1 MIICCSPTKTMKS
14 MSKYESTEPYF
25 LEEVEQ
31 LVALMRDKQVDDLMK
46 FYKCNEKIAAQN
58 KARWQSFDLH
68 AENNAGLCF
77 DGLQFKRM
85 QMLDWSIDEWQYA
98 QEHLMIMSGLY
109 GMLRVKD
116 GISEYRLDVENPLMV
131 DGMKLTEFWQPK
143 ICNLLKDEI
152 IIDCCSK
159 EYSALLPENKIS
171 IYFYVEKQGKLKV
184 EATAAKMAR
193 GSFINYCV
201 MHKVNNVSA
210 MYAFSEMG
218 FKLCEDLSDNHKL
231 VFVRGEES

>member
-14 MSKYESTEPYF
+14 MSKFEATEPYF

-31 LVALMRDKQVDDLMK
+31 IVALMRDKQVEDLMK

-68 AENNAGLCF
+68 AKNNAGLCF

-85 QMLDWSIDEWQYA
+85 QMHDWSQDEWQYA

-116 GISEYRLDVENPLMV
+116 GISEYRLDVENPLIINEL
-131 DGMKLTEFWQPK
+131 KLTEFWQPK
-143 ICNLLKDEI
+143 ICRILNEDLIL
-152 IIDCCSK
+152 DCCSK
-159 EYSALLPENKIS
+159 EYSALLPKYKIS
-171 IYFYVEKQGKLKV
+171 VYFYVEKQGKLKV

-193 GSFINYCV
+193 GAFIHYCV
-201 MHKVNNVSA
+201 KHKVNDLVSV
-210 MYAFSEMG
+210 YPFNEMG
-218 FKLCEDLSDNHKL
+218 FKYREDLSDQNNII
-231 VFVRGEES
+231 FVRGEED

>member
-14 MSKYESTEPYF
+14 MSKYEATEPCF

-31 LVALMRDKQVDDLMK
+31 IVALMRDKQVDNLMK

-85 QMLDWSIDEWQYA
+85 QMFDWSIDEWQYA

-116 GISEYRLDVENPLMV
+116 GISEYRLDVENPLIV
-131 DGMKLTEFWQPK
+131 NDMKLTEFWQLK

-159 EYSALLPENKIS
+159 EYSALLPQHKIS
-171 IYFYVEKQGKLKV
+171 VYFYVEKQGKLKV
-184 EATAAKMAR
+184 EAPAAKMAR

-201 MHKVNNVSA
+201 KNKVNNLSS
-210 MYAFSEMG
+210 MHTFNEMG
-218 FKLCEDLSDNHKL
+218 FKLCEDLSDTQKL
-231 VFVRGEES
+231 VFVRGEVS

>member
-14 MSKYESTEPYF
+14 MSKYEATKPCF
-25 LEEVEQ
+25 LEEAQ
-31 LVALMRDKQVDDLMK
+31 KLIALVSDKEINELMK
-46 FYKCNEKIAAQN
+46 FYKCNEKIAKQN
-58 KARWQSFDLH
+58 KERFNNFNLY

-85 QMLDWSIDEWQYA
+85 MIEDWSEDEWQYA

-109 GMLRVKD
+109 GLLRVKD
-116 GISEYRLDVENPLMV
+116 GISEYRLDVENPLIV
-131 DGMKLTEFWQPK
+131 DGMKLTEFWQSK
-143 ICNLLKDEI
+143 ICSILKDEI

-159 EYSALLPENKIS
+159 EYSALLPKHKIS
-171 IYFYVEKQGKLKV
+171 VYFYVEKQGKLKV

-201 MHKVNNVSA
+201 KHKVNDISS
-210 MYAFSEMG
+210 MYAFNEMD

>member
-14 MSKYESTEPYF
+14 MSKFEATEPYF

-31 LVALMRDKQVDDLMK
+31 IVALMRDKQVEDLMK

-58 KARWQSFDLH
+58 KVRWQSFDLH

-85 QMLDWSIDEWQYA
+85 QMHDWSQDEWQYA

-116 GISEYRLDVENPLMV
+116 GVSEYRLDIENPLIV

-143 ICNLLKDEI
+143 ICKLLNDDLLL
-152 IIDCCSK
+152 DCCSK
-159 EYSALLPENKIS
+159 EYSALLPKHKIS
-171 IYFYVEKQGKLKV
+171 VCFYVEKHGKLKV

-193 GSFINYCV
+193 GAFIHYCV
-201 MHKVNNVSA
+201 KNKVNHLPSIYNFNEA
-210 MYAFSEMG
+210 G
-218 FKLCEDLSDNHKL
+218 FKYREDLSDEKKL
-231 VFVRGEES
+231 VFVKGEL

>member
-14 MSKYESTEPYF
+14 MSKFEATEPYF

-68 AENNAGLCF
+68 AKNNAGLCF

-85 QMLDWSIDEWQYA
+85 QMHDWSQDEWLFA

-109 GMLRVKD
+109 GMLRVMD

-131 DGMKLTEFWQPK
+131 DGMKLTEFWQSK
-143 ICNLLKDEI
+143 ICNILKDEI

-159 EYSALLPENKIS
+159 EYSALLPEHKIS
-171 IYFYVEKQGKLKV
+171 LCFYVEKQGKLKV

-201 MHKVNNVSA
+201 KNKVNDLLS
-210 MYAFSEMG
+210 MHAFNEMG
-218 FKLCEDLSDNHKL
+218 FKFRKDLSDNQNL
-231 VFVRGEES
+231 VFVRGEEL